1 MILLIPI
8 NKPRKYKSFFFF
20 EENKIKIKKFSKNFR
35 ALLSGSVLAVATIV
49 ISLTQSGCGPDD
61 KPTTTPTTVTPTVIE
76 EYLIL
81 DGKRYEGKD
90 FYKKVFANGN
100 SDSYLNIQIGPNYPL
115 IEITHEREEKSD
127 TMVARIY
134 SPAQGQSSSDIFG
147 WEVYFFGAY
156 GTQPLNCY
164 FGSID
169 KPAIPHG
176 KYELK
181 KINGK
186 YVSTFGKIQMVC
198 GKGGGTEGSIMVT
211 EGQVIWENKN

>member
-1 MILLIPI
+1 M
-8 NKPRKYKSFFFF
+8 
-20 EENKIKIKKFSKNFR
+20 KKFSKNFR
-35 ALLSGSVLAVATIV
+35 ALLSASVLAVATIA

-90 FYKKVFANGN
+90 FYKKSVGSGTSNMIL
-100 SDSYLNIQIGPNYPL
+100 SIELGPNYPVV
-115 IEITHEREEKSD
+115 EFTHEREEKSD
-127 TMVARIY
+127 TMVARVY
-134 SPAQGQSSSDIFG
+134 NPAFGASSGDDFG
-147 WEVYFFGAY
+147 WDVYVFGAY
-156 GTQPLNCY
+156 GSEPLYCNY
-164 FGSID
+164 GSSD
-169 KPAIPHG
+169 KPKIPHG

-186 YVSTFGKIQMVC
+186 YVSTFGKIQMDC
-198 GKGGGTEGSIMVT
+198 EGGVDPTSLMVV